1 MTVPK
6 QKILIVDDEPQ
17 NIKILGEALK
27 LQHQIF
33 IAVNG
38 EAALGLA
45 QNKQP
50 DLILLDIMMPGMNG
64 YDVLRELK
72 ANDKTSAIPVIFITA
87 RDTEEDETRG
97 LEIGAVDYIVKPF
110 SLPIVKARVKT
121 HLELKRHR
129 DTLEYYAMYDGL
141 TGVLTRRRFD
151 ELLLS
156 EWNRCIRTGLPI
168 SLIMIDIDHFKLYN
182 DNYGHPAG
190 DRCLKRVADTLNS
203 VLKRSSDFLARYG
216 GEEFVALLAGS
227 DGAEAEEVA
236 GLMRNAVQDLN
247 VPHEYSP
254 VSGTITISL
263 GISVMTPNREIP
275 ASALVKTADEMLYEA
290 KAAGRNGYRVSG
302 NPPGN
307 S

>member
-1 MTVPK
+1 MDEMTASK

-27 LQHQIF
+27 LFYQLF

-38 EAALGLA
+38 KTAIDLA
-45 QNKQP
+45 QSKKP

-64 YDVLRELK
+64 YEVLHELK
-72 ANDKTSAIPVIFITA
+72 TDDRTSNIPVIFITA
-87 RDTEEDETRG
+87 RNTEEDEARG
-97 LEIGAVDYIVKPF
+97 LETGAVDYIVKPF
-110 SLPIVKARVKT
+110 SIPIVKARVKT

-141 TGVLTRRRFD
+141 TGVFSRRRFD

-156 EWNRCIRTGLPI
+156 EWNRCIRNRLPI

-190 DRCLKRVADTLNS
+190 DICLKRVAEQLNS

-216 GEEFVALLAGS
+216 GEEFVSLLAGS
-227 DGAEAEEVA
+227 NLTDAKTMGR
-236 GLMRNAVQDLN
+236 LMLDSVHDLN
-247 VPHEYSP
+247 IPHEYSP
-254 VSGTITISL
+254 VSDRITISM
-263 GISVMTPNREIP
+263 GISVMNPKQDIP
-275 ASALVKTADEMLYEA
+275 ASKIVKTADEMLYES
-290 KAAGRNGYRVSG
+290 KAAGRNRFRVSK
-302 NPPGN
+302 
-307 S
+307 